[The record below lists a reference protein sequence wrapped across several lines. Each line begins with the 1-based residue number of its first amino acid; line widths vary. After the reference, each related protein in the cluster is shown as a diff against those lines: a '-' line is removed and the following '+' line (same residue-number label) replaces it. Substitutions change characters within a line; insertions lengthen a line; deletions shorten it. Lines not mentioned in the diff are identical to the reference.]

1 MHRSVAAFL
10 LFVAA
15 TCGGCATYTEIGWP
29 GRTSDRAAEFAA
41 DVDLRIGQQVKITT
55 AADRVFSGSL
65 VGWDSLTV
73 IIKSSE
79 LTAAPQAIP
88 AAEISRFEVYS
99 PAPWRTLRNAAFVLA
114 GTAAT
119 CVLIDELSNQHVFS
133 PDSKLTKGQ

>member
-10 LFVAA
+10 LLVAA
-15 TCGGCATYTEIGWP
+15 TCGGCATYTDIGRP

-41 DVDLRIGQQVKITT
+41 DADLRIGQQVRVTI

-73 IIKSSE
+73 IIKSSD

-88 AAEISRFEVYS
+88 AAEILRLEVYS

-114 GTAAT
+114 GTTAT